1 MLLSG
6 GIDSA
11 TCLYLARKK
20 GYRNRALT
28 VKFHRMAESEL
39 KAANAIAQGAM
50 VEEHRIVEI
59 PQLEEIGDLDVGR
72 RFRGLPPTYIPMR
85 NSIFYS
91 LGASFAEEVGA
102 NYIIGGHNREDMQV
116 FMDTTPAFFE
126 SFQKAI
132 WAGSRLLRKKRT
144 AILRPLQLKSKAE
157 VVSFGARLG
166 VPFERTWSCY
176 REGTEHCWKCE
187 GCKKRTD
194 AFTRAGVKDPISLG

>member
-1 MLLSG
+1 M
-6 GIDSA
+6 
-11 TCLYLARKK
+11 RKK

-39 KAANAIAQGAM
+39 RAAKAIAESAM
-50 VEEHRIVEI
+50 VEEHRIIEI
-59 PQLEEIGDLDVGR
+59 PQLREIGDLEGGR
-72 RFRGLPPTYIPMR
+72 GFRDLPPTYIPMR

-91 LGASFAEEVGA
+91 LAASFAEEVGA
-102 NYIIGGHNREDMQV
+102 SYIIGGHNRDDMQV

-144 AILRPLQLKSKAE
+144 TILRPLQLKSKAD

-166 VPFERTWSCY
+166 VPFEHTWSCY
-176 REGTEHCWKCE
+176 REGTKHCWRCE

-194 AFTRAGVKDPISLG
+194 AFTRAGFRDPILRG